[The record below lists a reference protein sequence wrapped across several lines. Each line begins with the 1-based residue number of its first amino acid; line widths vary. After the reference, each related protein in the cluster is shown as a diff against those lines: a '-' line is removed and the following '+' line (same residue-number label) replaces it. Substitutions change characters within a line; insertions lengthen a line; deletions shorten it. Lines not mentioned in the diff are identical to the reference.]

1 MWGYNRGMDYEPA
14 DLIEPLD
21 EADDLASKVEELEN
35 GLWTL
40 RSELKV
46 LATFTIIAV
55 LILAYKVFS

>member
-1 MWGYNRGMDYEPA
+1 MDYEPA